1 MNLAMNDAAKK
12 PPTPAGKTPSD
23 AANDGAGKPA
33 SEHTTADAA
42 WAIVSYQLAGMAV
55 WGGIGWL
62 LDRWTGHT
70 ALFLPI
76 GVIVGI
82 VGALYLIFARY
93 YRS

>member
-1 MNLAMNDAAKK
+1 MNTSGRDAPDQGAADRT
-12 PPTPAGKTPSD
+12 PRDAPTD
-23 AANDGAGKPA
+23 ATA
-33 SEHTTADAA
+33 TTDA
-42 WAIVSYQLAGMAV
+42 WAIVSYQMAGIAV

-82 VGALYLIFARY
+82 VGALYLIFARLH
-93 YRS
+93 RS